1 MRGRGFHIMV
11 DDVGLGVHDGL
22 QGLAAAAKVGD
33 EHFDGGT
40 GFAAVPDGPD
50 SCREVG
56 RSAVRQVV
64 PRHGRHHGMA
74 QAEGRRCLA
83 HAGGLFGIGGEDDA
97 AADVAEGA
105 VAGAGVAEDEE
116 RGGLAREAFE
126 HVRTL
131 GAVADRVQIK
141 PFHEGAGIGKGVA
154 AGQLNTEPRGDPQ
167 RGFGIL
173 GCRHL

>member
-1 MRGRGFHIMV
+1 MKKSDFSGR
-11 DDVGLGVHDGL
+11 
-22 QGLAAAAKVGD
+22 
-33 EHFDGGT
+33 
-40 GFAAVPDGPD
+40 PDRKRKA
-50 SCREVG
+50 C
-56 RSAVRQVV
+56 
-64 PRHGRHHGMA
+64 
-74 QAEGRRCLA
+74 
-83 HAGGLFGIGGEDDA
+83 FGETA
-97 AADVAEGA
+97 PSPAADVAEGA

-131 GAVADRVQIK
+131 GAVAARVQLK
-141 PFHEGAGIGKGVA
+141 PFHEGAGIGKSVA